1 MRIDGPG
8 HANAAGSGSG
18 ARRTDAASTF
28 TLPSDPGRART
39 AAVSTPGGTYDVA
52 ALMALQSVEGPLEKR
67 RKAVRRGF
75 DLLDTLDDIRID
87 LLSGTMPPERLER
100 LVELLGQTSG
110 PTMRASMH
118 SSGTSNCAPE
128 SNSPSGAAIPTER
141 RRLSTVAAGFSATSR
156 FHAIDI
162 EPTL

>member
-8 HANAAGSGSG
+8 RANAAGSGSG

-39 AAVSTPGGTYDVA
+39 AAVSTPGGAYDVA

-110 PTMRASMH
+110 ADDARVDALI
-118 SSGTSNCAPE
+118 G
-128 SNSPSGAAIPTER
+128 
-141 RRLSTVAAGFSATSR
+141 
-156 FHAIDI
+156 DI
-162 EPTL
+162 ELRARVELAKRGRYPD